1 MATMTIKNMPDD
13 LYAAL
18 KESAALNRRSLNSQ
32 AILCLERAVQST
44 PVDVRRL
51 VSRVR
56 GRRAKLEGIFVVDA
70 DINEAKRKGRP

>member
-18 KESAALNRRSLNSQ
+18 KETAAANRRSLNSQ

-44 PVDVRRL
+44 RIDTRRL
-51 VSRVR
+51 LSRIR
-56 GRRAKLEGIFVVDA
+56 ARRARLEGIFVTDA
-70 DINEAKRKGRP
+70 DIDEAKREGRE

>member
-18 KESAALNRRSLNSQ
+18 KENAAANRRSLNRQ
-32 AILCLERAVQST
+32 TILCLEQAVQGK
-44 PVDVRRL
+44 PIDVER
-51 VSRVR
+51 VISRVR
-56 GRRAKLEGIFVVDA
+56 SRRNRLKKIFLTEA

>member
-1 MATMTIKNMPDD
+1 MATMTIKNMPDE

-18 KESAALNRRSLNSQ
+18 KQTAAANRRSLNSQ
-32 AILCLERAVQST
+32 AILSLERAVQSQ
-44 PVDVRRL
+44 PVDMRRL

-56 GRRAKLEGIFVVDA
+56 ARRAELKGVFVTDA